1 MRTII
6 HSTAS
11 ATASST
17 AGSSSPFLAVAR
29 GVARPAHNGTFKLL
43 KFTEQLFRQ
52 LLYAHCG
59 CFHCF
64 ALTCLVSGQGA
75 APSSDFIVLIILFS
89 LFSCQPSEMILVF
102 FSFHSVCEIVHH
114 GDACTFMLLIHQ
126 WQSLWK
132 GLCVFFLFCVYF
144 QFCSNT
150 QLDLV
155 RPSLR
160 HWQKIAA
167 SHGWRPFTA
176 CLQVLAEVN
185 PRAGNS
191 CHYLWASSVPTVVA
205 SSDRGQAWTVIADT
219 SRQLGHRVQIPWTPS
234 PYHLPGE
241 LINPGGFFANMIH

>member
-29 GVARPAHNGTFKLL
+29 GVARPEHNGTFKLL

-102 FSFHSVCEIVHH
+102 FSFHSECEIVHH
-114 GDACTFMLLIHQ
+114 GDACTLMLLIHQ
-126 WQSLWK
+126 WQSLRT
-132 GLCVFFLFCVYF
+132 GLCVFFLCCV
-144 QFCSNT
+144 
-150 QLDLV
+150 
-155 RPSLR
+155 
-160 HWQKIAA
+160 
-167 SHGWRPFTA
+167 
-176 CLQVLAEVN
+176 
-185 PRAGNS
+185 
-191 CHYLWASSVPTVVA
+191 
-205 SSDRGQAWTVIADT
+205 
-219 SRQLGHRVQIPWTPS
+219 
-234 PYHLPGE
+234 
-241 LINPGGFFANMIH
+241 